1 MKSVDHNLL
10 DQEFVSEEI
19 ENYSRTAS
27 RLGFIGA
34 AAAMF
39 VTRNPIIPLAVLLA
53 ANPRP
58 ITTSA
63 EYSWKQ
69 AEHMARENN
78 ETIPQNGSL
87 YQLTEMKAVVFEDA
101 SLISVDGTIRKEC
114 IHLFTLLKGK
124 KVAFINNEL
133 DINLDQLNK
142 NLKEFQ
148 ITLIS
153 HQDLQLHIK
162 RREDVLVIIKDDANE
177 KNKVI
182 SFYPSCTFAQL
193 NSICKNDAKR

>member
-1 MKSVDHNLL
+1 MINLL

-19 ENYSRTAS
+19 ENYCRTAS

-69 AEHMARENN
+69 ADHMARETN

-87 YQLTEMKAVVFEDA
+87 YQLTEMKATVFEDA
-101 SLISVDGTIRKEC
+101 SLISVDGTIRKS
-114 IHLFTLLKGK
+114 
-124 KVAFINNEL
+124 A
-133 DINLDQLNK
+133 
-142 NLKEFQ
+142 
-148 ITLIS
+148 S
-153 HQDLQLHIK
+153 HCLH
-162 RREDVLVIIKDDANE
+162 
-177 KNKVI
+177 
-182 SFYPSCTFAQL
+182 C
-193 NSICKNDAKR
+193 